1 MMRFVLRRTAWA
13 VAALFVVLTVVFV
26 LVNAVGD
33 PAAANLGPRAS
44 AEQLRAYRQQHG
56 LDRPLLERYGAYLAG
71 LARGDLGTS
80 LRDGEPVARVI
91 GQRLPR
97 TLLLGSLTL
106 LFELLLGLSLGVAAA
121 VRRNSWVDTAIMST
135 AFVGVCLPSF
145 VTGPLFLREL
155 AFRWGLFPVGGYGV
169 DPLDHLYHALLP
181 AFTLAILG
189 AATYARVVRSEMLE
203 TLRADYVRTA
213 RAKGSGA
220 LRTVLV
226 HAARNALLPIVTM
239 MGLSLPLVVTGA
251 IITEQIYAW
260 PGVGRLAIES
270 IYSLDVPM
278 VLGIV
283 LLSSA
288 TVQVGNLLA
297 DLGVAALD
305 ARVRDGGR

>member
-1 MMRFVLRRTAWA
+1 MIRFVLRRTAWA
-13 VAALFVVLTVVFV
+13 LAVLFVVLTLVFL

-44 AEQLRAYRQQHG
+44 AEQLRAYRRQHG
-56 LDRPLLERYGAYLAG
+56 LDRPLHERYGAYLLG
-71 LARGDLGTS
+71 LSRGDLGES
-80 LRDGEPVARVI
+80 LRDGQPVTRVLA
-91 GQRLPR
+91 QRLPR
-97 TLLLGSLTL
+97 TMLLGGLTL
-106 LFELLLGLSLGVAAA
+106 VLELLLGLGFGIAAA
-121 VRRNSWVDTAIMST
+121 MRRDSWVDTVIMST

-155 AFRWGLFPVGGYGV
+155 AFRWGLFPVGGYGI

-189 AATYARVVRSEMLE
+189 AATYARVMRSEMLE

-213 RAKGSGA
+213 RAKGAGTV
-220 LRTVLV
+220 RTVLM

-260 PGVGRLAIES
+260 PGIGRLAVES

-278 VLGIV
+278 ILGIV

-288 TVQVGNLLA
+288 TVQLGNLLA
-297 DLGVAALD
+297 DLAVAALD
-305 ARVRDGGR
+305 PRVRDGAR